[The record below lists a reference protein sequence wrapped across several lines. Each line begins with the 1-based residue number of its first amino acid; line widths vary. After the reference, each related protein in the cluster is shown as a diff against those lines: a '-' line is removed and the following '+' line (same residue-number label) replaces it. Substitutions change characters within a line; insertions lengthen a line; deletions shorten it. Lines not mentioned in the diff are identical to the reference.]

1 MWEDEITATG
11 IYPNAFTECH
21 EAWFVD
27 DENQYKLL
35 VATCRMD
42 VSRQEYDWWV
52 HQIADSLLDDW
63 RQTIAA

>member
-1 MWEDEITATG
+1 MPEDAITATG
-11 IYPNAFTECH
+11 IYPNMTACH

-27 DENQYKLL
+27 DVNQFKML

-52 HQIADSLLDDW
+52 HQIAESLMADWADSV
-63 RQTIAA
+63 AV